1 MKICDFVESEL
12 EYFRKACNFTE
23 EELEFFNLRAK
34 DKSLVQI
41 SQVMNISES
50 KTNVLSRKVKA
61 KIIKVV

>member
-12 EYFRKACNFTE
+12 EYFRLNCNFTDD
-23 EELEFFNLRAK
+23 ELEFFNLRAK

-41 SQVMNISES
+41 SQIMNISEGKANMLS
-50 KTNVLSRKVKA
+50 KKIKK